1 MSAKRVLGMVLA
13 AVLVLTGCGT
23 GEAQQAETARG
34 ESVGTKEVTGDFWEG
49 QWILSGEPAEAE
61 NMWSVAEYAE
71 GFLPEAAGRTPG
83 LRFSCADASRYA
95 VLTEYYS
102 LHDGEQTREFF
113 LTEYDTDTMSGVT
126 ESFSLKA
133 SEAQETGNAEVSDAL
148 SALDEMRGNI
158 VGMDAVNGVYT
169 FFVQIQ
175 DDSGEALQLT
185 AVSTDRSGTV
195 TKAAA
200 LFPALSENGFR
211 LSANSFPGECLADGA
226 GRFYVSDPEQRT
238 VYVLDSEG
246 ALLTKLEAGGEML
259 SCCGQLPDHTPVF
272 LYTKGE
278 QTALTAFD
286 GEQAKIL
293 YRGEW
298 DGGRRLC
305 FGDGGRIFYLQGT
318 KLLAWNTADGSLRI
332 LTDHFPVDNC
342 EAFFQ
347 NTAGELL
354 IAFWENGEQCL
365 IRLKDEPEK
374 ESVKIELLTLVMDEY
389 VSRCAAEYSKRHPG
403 VEISVRTPDGAA
415 DEVFLNRLAQEIAD
429 GSAPALLLL
438 RRGQLLTLQEK
449 GLLENLDGVL
459 PDETKAQI
467 FEGVLENGMVD
478 GALYGITYEATVST
492 LLVPEET
499 WSGETWTLADVEA
512 LLSAKKEA
520 EEFAEKGYDTTAAQ
534 MLYDLVLADVSASPF
549 LDAENGSCC
558 FDSPEFEAVLKL
570 SKTYGKETIVNDS
583 RTEKERAELLT
594 EGKALAYVFDGGLI
608 AFSRAMASLGE
619 NYRSVGYPSQ
629 SGSGSY
635 LNFYGGCVA
644 VSAGA
649 ANREVIDDFLLYLLN
664 AQTQQRYGTDWV
676 RKDALSGSVRDR
688 VEIYGEKDPV
698 PVFVKGGTEI
708 IALSGRAD
716 GTSYLPEY
724 LALLEKSVPRQTQW
738 DTVTGIVLEEAAAYF
753 SGDKSARDVAAVI
766 QNRVQLLLEE

>member
-1 MSAKRVLGMVLA
+1 MSAKRVLGALL
-13 AVLVLTGCGT
+13 AVLFLTGCGN
-23 GEAQQAETARG
+23 GEVQTAETERG
-34 ESVGTKEVTGDFWEG
+34 GSAGTKEATGDFWEG
-49 QWILSGEPAEAE
+49 QWSLRSEPAEAE
-61 NMWSVAEYAE
+61 SMWSVAEYAE
-71 GFLPEAAGRTPG
+71 GFLPEAAGRDLG
-83 LRFSCADASRYA
+83 LRFSCVDAARYA
-95 VLTEYYS
+95 VLTEFYS

-133 SEAQETGNAEVSDAL
+133 SETQETENAEVSDAL
-148 SALDEMRGNI
+148 SALREMRGNI
-158 VGMDAVNGVYT
+158 VGMDAADGVYT

-175 DDSGEALQLT
+175 DDSGEAQQLT
-185 AVSTDRSGTV
+185 ALNADRSGTV

-200 LFPALSENGFR
+200 LLPALSENGFR

-238 VYVLDSEG
+238 VYVLDCDG
-246 ALLTKLEAGGEML
+246 VFLTKLEAGGEML
-259 SCCGQLPDHTPVF
+259 SCCGQLPDQTPVF
-272 LYTKGE
+272 SYTQGE

-286 GEQAKIL
+286 GAQTKIL
-293 YRGEW
+293 YCGEW
-298 DGGRRLC
+298 DGGSSLC
-305 FGDGGRIFYLQGT
+305 FGDGGSIFYLQGT
-318 KLLAWNTADGSLRI
+318 KLLTWNTADGSLRI

-342 EAFFQ
+342 EAVFQ

-374 ESVKIELLTLVMDEY
+374 ESVKIELYALVMDEY
-389 VSRCAAEYSKRHPG
+389 VSRCAVEYGKRHPG
-403 VEISVRTPDGAA
+403 VEISVRMPDEAA
-415 DEVFLNRLAQEIAD
+415 DAVFLNRLAQEIAD

-438 RRGQLLTLQEK
+438 RREQLLTLQEK
-449 GLLENLDGVL
+449 GLLERLDGVL
-459 PDETKAQI
+459 PDETKAQL
-467 FEGVLENGMVD
+467 FDGVLENGMAD
-478 GALYGITYEATVST
+478 GALYGITCEATVST

-499 WSGETWTLADVEA
+499 WSGEAWMLADVEA
-512 LLSAKKEA
+512 LLLAENEA
-520 EEFAEKGYDTTAAQ
+520 EDFAEKGYDTTAAQ
-534 MLYDLVLADVSASPF
+534 MLYDLVLTEVSASPF
-549 LDAENGSCC
+549 LDAESRSCC

-570 SKTYGKETIVNDS
+570 CKTYGKETIVNDS

-649 ANREVIDDFLLYLLN
+649 ADREIIDDFLRYLLD

-676 RKDALSGSVRDR
+676 RKDVLSSSVRER
-688 VEIYGEKDPV
+688 VEIYGEKEPV

-708 IALSGRAD
+708 IPLSGRAD
-716 GTSYLPEY
+716 GSSYLPEY

-753 SGDKSARDVAAVI
+753 SGDKTARDVATVI
-766 QNRVQLLLEE
+766 QNRVQLLLAE